1 MLNVEVLVYIYLLIS
16 TSMIIFN
23 FVFLYYKKN
32 KNRKIDKQ
40 SEIFKKQIKPY
51 IDKEIFTYK
60 ELISYLESNIKSNTD
75 LMALDS
81 VFEHYIKREIY
92 EVYDVINEIKPFFIK
107 KFYLYLSKDNTYIAY
122 FIDMLIRYKIVD
134 NSIKKELIN
143 LSKNNSMYVRYKV
156 INALVYLQDEELIVK
171 AISNLNTNSYFIHNK
186 TLTDVLL
193 KFDGDN
199 KILIKKL
206 KRDYNSFNSEIK
218 LGIDNYILLNKRGL

>member
-40 SEIFKKQIKPY
+40 SEIFKEQIKPY

-81 VFEHYIKREIY
+81 VFEHYI
-92 EVYDVINEIKPFFIK
+92 
-107 KFYLYLSKDNTYIAY
+107 
-122 FIDMLIRYKIVD
+122 
-134 NSIKKELIN
+134 
-143 LSKNNSMYVRYKV
+143 
-156 INALVYLQDEELIVK
+156 
-171 AISNLNTNSYFIHNK
+171 
-186 TLTDVLL
+186 
-193 KFDGDN
+193 
-199 KILIKKL
+199 
-206 KRDYNSFNSEIK
+206 
-218 LGIDNYILLNKRGL
+218 